1 MDKKIEDLKQYYL
14 SAKPPMEIGEGY
26 ANVLHRIDKVA
37 NRKFIPIYAYS
48 GFAVLLFVIGIGAL
62 ILFPNNGTITAVKA
76 VTQKTLKVLFA
87 PSVTPIPAPDI
98 KTLKEKV
105 PTPTPTAKTTPS
117 PTPTSHRAQEKSEE
131 KNENKNS
138 SETKTQEVKGVSD
151 RSNSTVTPFQR
162 QSEEHKNE
170 NSNDKSNNNNQDN
183 SSENS
188 KGKNRDD

>member
-26 ANVLHRIDKVA
+26 ADVLNRIDKVT
-37 NRKFIPIYAYS
+37 NRKSIPIYAYA
-48 GFAVLLFVIGIGAL
+48 GFAVLLFVIGIGAT
-62 ILFPNNGTITAVKA
+62 ILFPNNGTVTAVKA

-87 PSVTPIPAPDI
+87 PSVTPIPSPEI

-117 PTPTSHRAQEKSEE
+117 PTPSSQRTQEKSGE
-131 KNENKNS
+131 KNENKKN
-138 SETKTQEVKGVSD
+138 SETKIQEVKGASD
-151 RSNSTVTPFQR
+151 NSNPTVTPFQR

-170 NSNDKSNNNNQDN
+170 NSNEKSDNNNQDN

-188 KGKNRDD
+188 KGKNKDD